1 MLLPAAT
8 FLLLTDGEDVVLES
22 MVVEDVSML
31 DEERVET
38 PVGAFWLTATLVT
51 GSMGNEL
58 AENVPEADDDVVV
71 EEVEDERTDEL
82 EEFEIERLEEV
93 LDEILDVDEE
103 LLLLCLV
110 DTEVEV
116 DLLLVT
122 LDDLAMAFCDI
133 DLCDDVEGFNVGSC
147 LLEVLVF
154 LIEVE

>member
-1 MLLPAAT
+1 
-8 FLLLTDGEDVVLES
+8 
-22 MVVEDVSML
+22 
-31 DEERVET
+31 
-38 PVGAFWLTATLVT
+38 
-51 GSMGNEL
+51 MGNEL